1 MSSTSKPKNVSF
13 ENIRLVSKEDIHK
26 RERMNTN
33 INLKNIARNPGQ
45 IIEEEDDS
53 DFFDFSE
60 DTQ

>member
-33 INLKNIARNPGQ
+33 INLKNIARNPDQ